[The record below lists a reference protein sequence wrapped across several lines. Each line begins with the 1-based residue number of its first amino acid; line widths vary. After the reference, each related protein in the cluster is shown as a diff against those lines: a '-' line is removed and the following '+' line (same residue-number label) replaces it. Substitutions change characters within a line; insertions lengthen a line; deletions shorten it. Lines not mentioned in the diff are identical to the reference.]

1 MGLQSGTC
9 NSTPGRQGKHLTRQT
24 QGWARQNTVLFRFK
38 HVECLVEVE
47 LKTHL
52 QNIETFI
59 KLGGNGFAI
68 MGKLNVVILRYLSR
82 DDFRVLTAVCIK
94 SVYICNN
101 HF

>member
-1 MGLQSGTC
+1 LLIFSFCELYGSSTEQMGLQSGTC

-59 KLGGNGFAI
+59 
-68 MGKLNVVILRYLSR
+68 
-82 DDFRVLTAVCIK
+82 
-94 SVYICNN
+94 
-101 HF
+101 